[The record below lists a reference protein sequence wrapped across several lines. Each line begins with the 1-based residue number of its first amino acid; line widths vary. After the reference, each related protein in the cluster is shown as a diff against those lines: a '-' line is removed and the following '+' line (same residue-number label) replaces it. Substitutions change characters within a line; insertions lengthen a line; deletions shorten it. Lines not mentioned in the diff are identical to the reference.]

1 MVLWH
6 LVLCDYGYFS
16 DNNSLSKCI
25 ICILHIFRRIHVG
38 ASLMNTKQSAHYMG
52 KDGSKVLQLNSAIL
66 LVLLLLA
73 SNLATLS
80 QNSSELEEQLSPSSF
95 VVTSKAS
102 GGDVDV
108 PSWRVNDLW
117 TYDGY
122 MDVAT
127 LLANS
132 GVSSN
137 IQTLTGDLDM
147 WVEDILFMT
156 VENQSTLVYKVRSH
170 ALFEANGVSLDG
182 QTGNLDVDYDQ
193 TDFIRVSDLA
203 TVEMTMDID
212 VTFTVFIFN
221 VDVGQMIITNEYS
234 PPREQ
239 YDFPLKVGESWT
251 NSYTNA
257 VTWAGDSDYFDI
269 PDDTVNQATSGHAV
283 VAYGNPNVPYGSG
296 CAGSYNVTS
305 YDSNGTPDGFQWWC
319 PAVGNDAWRHI
330 AVDLGLVIDFK
341 LKSHTPQTRQINLDV
356 ELETPAWILDA
367 SRGAWVN
374 VTNPAG
380 LAVAGQ
386 ALEWRYEASGVSHS
400 LTTAANGSAFIEFN
414 TGNATDP
421 SPTNF
426 DWASH
431 GIIAWVSASNQV
443 GVDTFTLDDSIIT
456 LDYRPNGQGVSVER
470 TRDGTAVIL
479 NPAVGFNAVPGDS
492 LVFSIPI
499 ENLGILAGPAT
510 ELLVTGPDGTTSR
523 ASISGIS
530 GLGTGWAQASW
541 VVPSTQAI
549 GVVTISFEVDP
560 DGLMTGDQNQSNN
573 IDTFDMFIGTIPTA
587 DLIQPP
593 ATKTL
598 TNIHFD
604 GRNSA
609 DLDGGMPVCTFVVE
623 TSIATNETFEE
634 EDCLLENMSWSDDGT
649 YRVWLTVTD
658 DENDQD
664 STVVDVEILN
674 RAPWVNVSTQNSVL
688 SIPVESSV
696 ILFATDSGDLDTL
709 NNEAPVDFL
718 WQFPTRSDGEAYE
731 CESGVQVS
739 PTCEVTP
746 MEEGIFTV
754 QVMVQ
759 DDDGAVTTADFNL
772 VVTNIAPSDAE
783 MTMWDGDVEMT
794 DDRIPAIWQVNED
807 QVVTLKGTVHD
818 SLNDIDSLSWG
829 WQPDRDIDP
838 NWYVETIGETS
849 AIDVSWN
856 ESGTHVIAM
865 EVLDDD
871 GESSNVVNGWVQ
883 VKNLPPEV
891 QSFDNQMPVGEDR
904 EFSLTGVYNDTASD
918 VESLEVCWDVDFEI
932 DLDEN
937 GDAQDDCDFVGADI
951 TYHWSLPGNKT
962 IRFHVTDN
970 DGDSAFALVNI
981 TVVNLRP
988 QAAVDAE
995 KDIIL
1000 VGEEWVVWTNET
1012 TDSESDMDQLIYS
1025 WDLDIFV
1032 DADDDGDPTN
1042 DLDMITANGE
1052 PLRYAF
1058 ASEGVKNIRLTV
1070 SDESAS
1076 SSVDMLVTVEPDVV
1090 GVKGWFSSN
1099 TAGVS
1104 NPVIILGLVLVALLV
1119 ILGISTT
1126 VKKGR
1131 RSENEW
1137 LSGGPLYDETSPT
1150 AAPPT
1155 YAFEPVPEGS
1165 PPTLMQESPPAV
1177 GDGNIGT
1184 QVDQLF
1190 APEPVLQDPPTETVQ
1205 VLVPAFS
1212 TDISAMDDILLGQT
1226 QNPPVPATGLPAGW
1240 DMEQWNHYGAQW
1252 LIDNESTPTSTD
1264 NLDLDI

>member
-1 MVLWH
+1 
-6 LVLCDYGYFS
+6 
-16 DNNSLSKCI
+16 
-25 ICILHIFRRIHVG
+25 
-38 ASLMNTKQSAHYMG
+38 MNTKQPAHYMG
-52 KDGSKVLQLNSAIL
+52 RENVDGFRLNSAIL

-73 SNLATLS
+73 SNLTILP
-80 QNSSELEEQLSPSSF
+80 QNSSELEEQLGPSSF
-95 VVTSKAS
+95 SVTSKAS

-122 MDVAT
+122 MDVAA
-127 LLANS
+127 LLANN

-137 IQTLTGDLDM
+137 IQTITGDLDM
-147 WVEDILFMT
+147 WVEDILYMT

-170 ALFEANGVSLDG
+170 ALFEANNVNLDG
-182 QTGNLDVDYDQ
+182 NNGDLEVDYDQ

-203 TVEMTMDID
+203 TIEMTMDID
-212 VTFTVFIFN
+212 VTFQVFIFN
-221 VDVGQMIITNEYS
+221 VDIGQMIITNEYS

-239 YDFPLKVGESWT
+239 YDFPLKVGETWT
-251 NSYTNA
+251 NSYTNT
-257 VTWAGDSDYFDI
+257 VTWAGQSDYFAI

-305 YDSNGTPDGFQWWC
+305 YDSNGTPDGFQWYC

-330 AVDLGLVIDFK
+330 AIEMGLEIDFK
-341 LKSHTPQTRQINLDV
+341 LKTHTPQTRQVNLDV
-356 ELETPAWILDA
+356 ELESPAWILDVPL
-367 SRGAWVN
+367 GAWVN

-380 LAVAGQ
+380 LAVSGQ
-386 ALEWRYEASGVSHS
+386 ALEWRYEASSVSHS

-431 GIIAWVSASNQV
+431 GIIAWVSASKQV
-443 GVDTFTLDDSIIT
+443 GVDTFTLDDSIVT

-470 TRDGTAVIL
+470 TRDGTVVIL
-479 NPAVGFNAVPGDS
+479 NPMVGYNAVPGDS
-492 LVFSIPI
+492 LIFSIPV
-499 ENLGILAGPAT
+499 ENLGILVGPAT

-523 ASISGIS
+523 SSVSAIP
-530 GLGTGWAQASW
+530 GLGTGWVQASW
-541 VVPSTQAI
+541 NVPSNQAI

-560 DGLMTGDQNQSNN
+560 DGVMAGDQNQSND
-573 IDTFDMFIGTIPTA
+573 IDTFDMFIGTLPNA

-598 TNIHFD
+598 ANIHFD
-604 GRNSA
+604 ARNSA
-609 DLDGGMPVCTFVVE
+609 DLDGGIPVCTFVVE

-634 EDCLLENMSWSDDGT
+634 EDCLLENMSWSDDGI

-664 STVVDVEILN
+664 STFVDIEILN
-674 RAPWVNVSTQNSVL
+674 RAPWVNISAQYSVL

-696 ILFATDSGDLDTL
+696 LFFATDSGDLDTL

-718 WQFPTRSDGEAYE
+718 WQLPTRSDGEAYE

-759 DDDGAVTTADFNL
+759 DDDGAVTTGDFNL
-772 VVTNIAPSDAE
+772 VVTNIGPSDAT

-818 SLNDIDSLSWG
+818 SLNDMDSLSWG

-849 AIDVSWN
+849 NINVSWT
-856 ESGTHVIAM
+856 EAGTHVIAM

-891 QSFDNQMPVGEDR
+891 RQFDNQMPVGEDR
-904 EFSLTGVYNDTASD
+904 EFSLTGVFNDTASD
-918 VESLEVCWDVDFEI
+918 VESLVVCWDVDFEI
-932 DLDEN
+932 DFDEN
-937 GDAQDDCDFVGADI
+937 GDAQDDCDYVGASI
-951 TYHWSLPGNKT
+951 THHWSLSGNKT

-988 QAAVDAE
+988 QAAVSVE
-995 KDIIL
+995 KDSIL
-1000 VGEEWVVWTNET
+1000 VGEEWVVWTNDT

-1058 ASEGVKNIRLTV
+1058 ASAGVKNIRLTV

-1076 SSVDMLVTVEPDVV
+1076 SSVDIEVTVEPDPV
-1090 GVKGWFSSN
+1090 GVLGWIDSN

-1104 NPVIILGLVLVALLV
+1104 NVVVLLGLVLVALLV
-1119 ILGISTT
+1119 VLGISMAR
-1126 VKKGR
+1126 KKGG
-1131 RSENEW
+1131 RSEDDW

-1150 AAPPT
+1150 TAPPT

-1165 PPTLMQESPPAV
+1165 PPTLMQESPPTV

-1184 QVDQLF
+1184 QGGQLL
-1190 APEPVLQDPPTETVQ
+1190 APEPVLEDPPTETVQ
-1205 VLVPAFS
+1205 VLVPALS
-1212 TDISAMDDILLGQT
+1212 TDISAMDDILLGYTQT
-1226 QNPPVPATGLPAGW
+1226 PPVPATGLPVGW

-1264 NLDLDI
+1264 TLDLDI